1 MTIIYKYNIRRLRK
15 SQKLTQGKLAVIIGL
30 SRQQF
35 NKWENTQ
42 KEEEFE
48 ISKECLATLAQA
60 LNCSVEDLINSENEE
75 YYDDND
81 LKAARLKINLTQQQA
96 ADYFKISLLTLQKW
110 EYGQSVLP
118 KYAKKIILQE
128 YDSYY
133 DNNNSCENY
142 QSMYPGGIKELRQRA
157 GLTQKQLS
165 DMFDIPKRTL
175 QQWEEKKAKIPF
187 YIERVIIRKLKN
199 LNE

>member
-175 QQWEEKKAKIPF
+175 QQWEEKKQKYPF
-187 YIERVIIRKLKN
+187 TLKG
-199 LNE
+199 